1 MPATSITPTTSFSY
15 STIASAITT
24 ATTNSSTPSHMKPI
38 NFPITFG
45 VIITL
50 SILGL
55 VAALVIISCNSFRW
69 THCLGSS
76 AESNEKPSDIEKQAK
91 NDPVEM
97 SPRSGVRLALN
108 LASIIVMAGRDGYIL
123 SSNRETQPTI
133 SKPQQS
139 ELAIQQLEEGLYGIR
154 SERISGSSISLIL
167 REYVSGPTPQT
178 DAFLGMARNTS
189 TSRLSTGSSNY
200 LPEPNT
206 AEDGDAEAVGIVSQ
220 EEFDP
225 IEWEMFKGSWAA
237 KVVESNGPPT
247 PKMKFSPSI
256 SVESK
261 LYSYIDDNRGR
272 LSPATQKALS
282 VHELKAKTNGNVG
295 VTDGGSRAST

>member
-97 SPRSGVRLALN
+97 SPRSG
-108 LASIIVMAGRDGYIL
+108 
-123 SSNRETQPTI
+123 
-133 SKPQQS
+133 
-139 ELAIQQLEEGLYGIR
+139 LAIQQLEEGLYGIR